1 MMEAYYNPK
10 EPGSYGGID
19 ALYRLMKQKGENVT
33 RKQVVDWLAEQ
44 ETYGLHKPARRRF
57 TRRKIFS
64 RGIDYLW
71 QADLV
76 DMSRLVEENDGYRY
90 LLTVIDVFS
99 KHAWVKKL
107 KKKDS
112 KNITFDEIFVTRKPF
127 KLQTDKGKE
136 FLNATFQRRLA
147 ELQIQFYVSQN
158 DDIKASVVERFNRT
172 FKTKMWK
179 YFTHKSTARYVD
191 VLDDLLHSYNR
202 TRHRTI
208 GCAPIEVT
216 KENESAI
223 RERMYGKEVTSKS
236 SAKFKVGDKV
246 RISKTRRA
254 FDKGYLPNWTE
265 EVFTVTDVV
274 DTKPRT
280 YKLEDYG
287 KEKIE
292 GSFYEN
298 EIQRVVKSD
307 DIFKIEKVLSTR
319 KRKGVKEYFV
329 KWKGYPEKFN
339 SWIGESDLTISI

>member
-1 MMEAYYNPK
+1 MEAYYDVK

-19 ALYRLMKQKGENVT
+19 ALYRLMKQRGENVT

-44 ETYGLHKPARRRF
+44 ETYGLHKPVRRRF
-57 TRRKIFS
+57 TRRKIYS

-76 DMSRLVEENDGYRY
+76 DMSHLVEENDGHRY

-112 KNITFDEIFVTRKPF
+112 KSITEAFDEIFATRKPF

-158 DDIKASVVERFNRT
+158 DDIKASVVKRFNRT

-208 GCAPIEVT
+208 GCAPIEVN
-216 KENESAI
+216 KENESTI
-223 RERMYGKEVTSKS
+223 RERMYGKEVT
-236 SAKFKVGDKV
+236 
-246 RISKTRRA
+246 
-254 FDKGYLPNWTE
+254 N
-265 EVFTVTDVV
+265 
-274 DTKPRT
+274 
-280 YKLEDYG
+280 
-287 KEKIE
+287 
-292 GSFYEN
+292 
-298 EIQRVVKSD
+298 
-307 DIFKIEKVLSTR
+307 
-319 KRKGVKEYFV
+319 
-329 KWKGYPEKFN
+329 
-339 SWIGESDLTISI
+339 